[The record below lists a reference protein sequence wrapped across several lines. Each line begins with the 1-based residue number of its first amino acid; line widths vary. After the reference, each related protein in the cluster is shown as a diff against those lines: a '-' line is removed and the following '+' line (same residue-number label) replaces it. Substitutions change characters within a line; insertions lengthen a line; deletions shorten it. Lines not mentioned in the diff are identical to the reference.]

1 MICLDFSTALHR
13 LGRQVPRMLQTWAFL
28 AAARRAHRSQ
38 SFRVPAWRADRFRP
52 LEDGSISVHAHLA
65 YEEINGGLPFVT
77 NVDLAPALRQRF
89 TTAIVAVRAL
99 YAILLR

>member
-1 MICLDFSTALHR
+1 MDFVGWKTARYGST
-13 LGRQVPRMLQTWAFL
+13 PI
-28 AAARRAHRSQ
+28 SQ
-38 SFRVPAWRADRFRP
+38 D
-52 LEDGSISVHAHLA
+52 
-65 YEEINGGLPFVT
+65 EEINGGLPFVT